1 MYKSHCGSSINSL
14 SGVIGRQVCK
24 LQACVRLSNTFKS
37 NCISAK
43 KNHKMF
49 FMKGYWS
56 RDCRTHYHGEVGFE
70 AALKLHFP
78 SSFNCCAQK

>member
-37 NCISAK
+37 NRFCTNTIKCFSIKDTGQGTAEPIIMARLVPK
-43 KNHKMF
+43 I
-49 FMKGYWS
+49 
-56 RDCRTHYHGEVGFE
+56 
-70 AALKLHFP
+70 ALFRSIFLK
-78 SSFNCCAQK
+78 